1 MKDSIFTQIIKGE
14 VPAHKVYED
23 ERTLAFMDIF
33 PIQPGAVLVV
43 SKMQIDHVYDLPP
56 DEYTALFMT
65 VRKVGAAM
73 RKAFPDIPRVG
84 IIVEGFEVP
93 HVHVKVIPVDSGN
106 ALRNI
111 PDTSVQADHA
121 KLAEQARSIA
131 ALMSE

>member
-93 HVHVKVIPVDSGN
+93 HVHVKVVPVDSGN

-111 PDTSVQADHA
+111 PDTRIQADHA